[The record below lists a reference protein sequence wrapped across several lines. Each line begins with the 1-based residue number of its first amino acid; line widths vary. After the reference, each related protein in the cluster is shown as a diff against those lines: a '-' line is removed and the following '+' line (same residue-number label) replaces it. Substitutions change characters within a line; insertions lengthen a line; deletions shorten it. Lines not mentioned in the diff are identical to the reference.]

1 MSTRFLNLLLCRA
14 QLRNAIPGQ
23 CSAYYSTEKTKDII
37 AKFYRMKKIPEDIWD
52 DKKDPKYTGYEEV
65 KNCWHHVERL
75 FPKLRIPEPPKQVS
89 STGWKAPA
97 ENVPDLPYFIERS
110 RNHMLPVYSSRVYKD
125 RVLVT
130 QVRKILGDIW
140 VFEYDMKNYLEE
152 KLNEKVQS
160 HVNEIA
166 CYVNFR

>member
-1 MSTRFLNLLLCRA
+1 M
-14 QLRNAIPGQ
+14 
-23 CSAYYSTEKTKDII
+23 E
-37 AKFYRMKKIPEDIWD
+37 KIPEDIWD

-75 FPKLRIPEPPKQVS
+75 FPKLRIPDPPKKVS
-89 STGWKAPA
+89 SMGWKAPA
-97 ENVPDLPYFIERS
+97 ENLPDLPYFIERS
-110 RNHMLPVYSSRVYKD
+110 KNHMLPVYPSRVYKD

-130 QVRKILGDIW
+130 QVRRVLGDIW

-152 KLNEKVQS
+152 KLNEKVES

-166 CYVNFR
+166 CYVNFRGNHVDLVKEWLYNKGF